1 MFGWMKKRQLK
12 IAAMAVDWHLNK
24 ILDLRQARDSNILLE
39 LHGMV
44 LADNFE
50 LVSHASRGLVQLRIT
65 EEISGAKSE
74 VTELFRNIFT
84 SLLELPAIP
93 HHAVKITT
101 AEEIERLYAEWDGRP
116 RTGEI
121 IAFENLE
128 NWHIKNHGLPESW
141 YG

>member
-1 MFGWMKKRQLK
+1 MLGSLKKRQLK
-12 IAAMAVDWHLNK
+12 IAAMAVDLHLNK
-24 ILDLRQARDSNILLE
+24 ILDLRQARASNILME
-39 LHGMV
+39 LHAMV

-50 LVSHASRGLVQLRIT
+50 LVSHASRGLVQLRIAQ
-65 EEISGAKSE
+65 EISGVTSE
-74 VTELFRNIFT
+74 VTELFRNIFM

-93 HHAVKITT
+93 HRAVKDTT

-116 RTGEI
+116 RTDEI